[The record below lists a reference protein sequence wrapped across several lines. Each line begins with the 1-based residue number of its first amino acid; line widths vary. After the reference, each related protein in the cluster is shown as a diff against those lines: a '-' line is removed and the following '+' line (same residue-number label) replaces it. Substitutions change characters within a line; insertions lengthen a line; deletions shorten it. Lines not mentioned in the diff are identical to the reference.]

1 MIKHK
6 SRWPHSQP
14 CETVWMKP
22 KPDSRSVQ
30 RRGLVLRR
38 AVKTPCL
45 GKNRPNQRPVDLC
58 SHKITKT
65 KAPTFV
71 IQSQEI
77 AAFFSLFGK

>member
-6 SRWPHSQP
+6 SRWPYSQP
-14 CETVWMKP
+14 YETVWMKP
-22 KPDSRSVQ
+22 KPDPCSAPL

-45 GKNRPNQRPVDLC
+45 GKNRLNHRPADLC
-58 SHKITKT
+58 SNKTTKS
-65 KAPTFV
+65 KTFV